1 MSFNKKNKEKEK
13 KREKKSVIARLLSL
27 FPYLSHSTE
36 NWIFLKLHVAD
47 TTAQY
52 WEKRDI
58 NPNVFILEF
67 GCDTLMR

>member
-1 MSFNKKNKEKEK
+1 M
-13 KREKKSVIARLLSL
+13 RD
-27 FPYLSHSTE
+27 SHSTE

-58 NPNVFILEF
+58 NPNVFILKF